1 MIVVMK
7 PNAQTEQIERVC
19 DTIRSRGL
27 DCHVSKGSHTT
38 IIGVIGDKTQLSD
51 VQLTSYSGVRE
62 LIPVS
67 EPYKLAGRTGHPE
80 NTVIDIGDVQ
90 VGAKELMIAAGPCA
104 VENYETMRDAAL
116 SFRAKNIKF
125 LRGGAYKPRT
135 SPYSFQGLE
144 EEGLKILARVSEE
157 TGMKVVTEAIDDDS
171 IARVSYYADVVQIG
185 ARNMQNFHLLRE
197 AGKCGKPVILK
208 RGLSST
214 IEEWLNAAEY
224 IMSSGNANVILCER
238 GIRTFETATRNTL
251 DISAVPVLKS
261 KTHLPIIV
269 DPSHAAGARAY
280 IESLSMCAVAAGA
293 DGLIIEVHPCPDCAK
308 SDAAQTIGT
317 ETFAELCDK
326 IAQLAAIMNRSM
338 PGDDKE

>member
-7 PNAQTEQIERVC
+7 PHAHDTQIERVC

-38 IIGVIGDKTQLSD
+38 IIGVIGDKTRLSD
-51 VQLTSYSGVRE
+51 VQLVGFEGVRE

-80 NTVIDIGDVQ
+80 NTVIDVGDAQ
-90 VGAKELMIAAGPCA
+90 VGTKELMIAAGPCA
-104 VENYETMRDAAL
+104 VEDYETMQITAHAL
-116 SFRAKNIKF
+116 AKQGIRF

-144 EEGLKILARVSEE
+144 EEGLKILARVARE
-157 TGMKVVTEAIDDDS
+157 TNMKVVTEAIDDDS

-197 AGKCGKPVILK
+197 AGKCSKPVILK

-238 GIRTFETATRNTL
+238 GIRTFETSTRNTL
-251 DISAVPVLKS
+251 DISVVPVLKA

-269 DPSHAAGARAY
+269 DPSHAAGNRAY
-280 IESLSMCAVAAGA
+280 IESLSMCAIAAGA
-293 DGLIIEVHPCPDCAK
+293 DGLIIESHPNPDCAK
-308 SDAAQTIGT
+308 SDGAQTVSL
-317 ETFAELCDK
+317 EQFSELMQK
-326 IAQLAAIMNRSM
+326 ISQLATVMGRTI
-338 PGDDKE
+338 PGVDIL